1 MYTAKGFR
9 TLSDNDRSTAANDGQ
24 ASILF
29 SVPKNPQR
37 IPANTLPVFRGLWPR
52 ICLPLLRLVT
62 SCNVGQAPRITIA
75 IGMLAIC
82 LAAINP
88 TVTWAA
94 EPVKQEK
101 KVKKPAK
108 VRTSAP
114 APKPTAPKATAPK
127 FATAETAGNA
137 PSCFGEAPMLDKLT
151 PDEGKAGDR
160 VTITGTNFGEA
171 ACLRGVSFGPGHPA
185 QFQQTNDSITTTVPS
200 GGKKGLVLLTVTTAS
215 GENSKPFLVK

>member
-1 MYTAKGFR
+1 MYTATG
-9 TLSDNDRSTAANDGQ
+9 SS
-24 ASILF
+24 
-29 SVPKNPQR
+29 
-37 IPANTLPVFRGLWPR
+37 
-52 ICLPLLRLVT
+52 
-62 SCNVGQAPRITIA
+62 ITIA
-75 IGMLAIC
+75 IGVLALS
-82 LAAINP
+82 LAAISP

-108 VRTSAP
+108 ARASAP
-114 APKPTAPKATAPK
+114 APNSPASKATAPKVAAPK

-137 PSCFGEAPMLDKLT
+137 PFCFGEAPKLDKLT
-151 PDEGKAGDR
+151 PDEGKAGDT
-160 VTITGTNFGEA
+160 VTITGTSFGEA

-185 QFQQTNDSITTTVPS
+185 QFQQTGDSITATVPK